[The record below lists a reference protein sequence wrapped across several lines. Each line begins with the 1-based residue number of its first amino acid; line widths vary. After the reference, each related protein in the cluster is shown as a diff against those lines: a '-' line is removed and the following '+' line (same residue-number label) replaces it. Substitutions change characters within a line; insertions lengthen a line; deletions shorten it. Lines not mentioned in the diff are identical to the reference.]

1 MSEQRYGR
9 GQVEWALDQLGRN
22 KPRWGVAS
30 DANLLKMRIKRLLDA
45 DRTITLPEEV
55 EAKAAPYAFNEA
67 GPTGKGGEASFTA
80 FDIYCLWT
88 GLRLLHL
95 GFKQSE
101 VAAAMRLVRPQIKK
115 AYRSV
120 LKRVPDH
127 EIRFRVTKP
136 KGTDYRA
143 FLWLRGVDLIELI
156 RSGAVGHGAGAFGK
170 LAWVF
175 DDFDALVTF
184 QAGELLNDQEAIV
197 LEIGG
202 AALSLRRVLAQAPD
216 IKRGRPAA
224 ESD

>member
-9 GQVEWALDQLGRN
+9 GQVEWALDELARY
-22 KPRWGVAS
+22 KPRWGTAG

-45 DRTITLPEEV
+45 DRTGVLPEEV

-67 GPTGKGGEASFTA
+67 APTGKGGEASFTA

-101 VAAAMRLVRPQIKK
+101 VAAAVRLVRPQIKK

-120 LKRVPDH
+120 LKRAPDH
-127 EIRFRVTKP
+127 EIRFGVTAP
-136 KGTDYRA
+136 KSPDYRA
-143 FLWLRGVDLIELI
+143 FLWLRGVDLVELI

-170 LAWVF
+170 FAWVF
-175 DDFDALVTF
+175 DDFDALVAF

-202 AALSLRRVLAQAPD
+202 AALSLRRALARVPD
-216 IKRGRPAA
+216 IKRGRPLADS
-224 ESD
+224 E